1 MVLASVVCIMGLTMF
16 LSRQGW
22 EFDAVLSGSMEPA
35 LNVGG
40 LVVIKPVQAQDV
52 SVGDVI
58 SFNLP
63 DISTPICHRVIERTE
78 TADGLTFRT
87 KGDANEEADMNPVP
101 GDAVNGKEVFYV
113 SQVGNLA
120 TLSRMGRER
129 INIMGASVPKA
140 GLVILPMGLVFIG
153 LTLKDVFDQLDRP
166 MKKRRRELL
175 KRRRER
181 FSMKRFN

>member
-1 MVLASVVCIMGLTMF
+1 MALTLL

-22 EFDAVLSGSMEPA
+22 EFDAVLSGSMEPV

-40 LVVIKPVQAQDV
+40 LVVIKPAPAEEV

-63 DISTPICHRVIERTE
+63 DLDTPICHRVIERTE

-87 KGDANEEADMNPVP
+87 KGDANEDADINPVP
-101 GDAVNGKEVFYV
+101 AYAVNGKEVFYV
-113 SQVGNLA
+113 SYVGNLA
-120 TLSRMGRER
+120 MLSRMGRER
-129 INIMGASVPKA
+129 INIMGTSVPKA

-153 LTLKDVFDQLDRP
+153 LTLKDILHQLDRP
-166 MKKRRRELL
+166 MKKRRQELI

-181 FSMKRFN
+181 FSTRRFG